1 MTCENNSIVADILMR
16 CLSTCELNHGYPCFS
31 ANQISKISER
41 LCATLFNAIFISTRT
56 LIKKNNKI

>member
-31 ANQISKISER
+31 ANQVKDFVPRYSMPF
-41 LCATLFNAIFISTRT
+41 LF
-56 LIKKNNKI
+56 KQEQ

>member
-41 LCATLFNAIFISTRT
+41 LCATLFNAIFI
-56 LIKKNNKI
+56 